1 VKANADLEIPMH
13 PELSEILEARLKEV
27 EKCSPDDFVLGE
39 EIKKFRNSFKEALR
53 RAGLPH
59 MRFHDLRH
67 TVSTWLAVRYPQAIK
82 DAMLGHA
89 PRGVSGLYT
98 HVQFEDLKKAIEAM
112 PRLLPNVAAGTAQAL
127 GNVPPTAAG
136 K

>member
-1 VKANADLEIPMH
+1 
-13 PELSEILEARLKEV
+13 
-27 EKCSPDDFVLGE
+27 
-39 EIKKFRNSFKEALR
+39 
-53 RAGLPH
+53 

-82 DAMLGHA
+82 DAILGHA

-112 PRLLPNVAAGTAQAL
+112 PRLLASAGTEPSQAVTRL
-127 GNVPPTAAG
+127 S
-136 K
+136 